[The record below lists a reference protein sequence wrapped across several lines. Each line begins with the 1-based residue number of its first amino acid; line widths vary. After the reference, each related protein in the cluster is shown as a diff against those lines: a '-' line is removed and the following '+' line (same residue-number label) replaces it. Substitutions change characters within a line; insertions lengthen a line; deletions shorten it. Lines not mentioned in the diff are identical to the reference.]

1 MSWMFAARLEPSWRP
16 GKPRDRWT
24 FRALVFCLVL
34 SLAGCSPVYYGTLER
49 FGVEKRDILQSR
61 IEEGRDAQGEAKEQF
76 RSALEAFQ
84 EETGF
89 QGGDLE
95 AVYDRLKGELERCE
109 ARAAEVRDDIRSI
122 DEVAADLFAEW
133 AREAQQYTSADLRR
147 KAERMMNDT
156 KLRYGELISAMRRAE
171 QSMDPVLAG
180 FRDQVLFLKHNLNAR
195 AIASL
200 QNDLV
205 AIESDVGVLIREMER
220 AISEADA
227 FIASLE

>member
-1 MSWMFAARLEPSWRP
+1 MNSTLPWFGPVRTL
-16 GKPRDRWT
+16 T
-24 FRALVFCLVL
+24 LCLVL

-49 FGVEKRDILQSR
+49 FGVEKRDILESR
-61 IEEGRDAQGEAKEQF
+61 IREGRDAQGQAKEQF
-76 RSALEAFQ
+76 RSALQAFQ
-84 EETGF
+84 GETGF

-95 AVYDRLKGELERCE
+95 EVYDRLKGELERCE
-109 ARAAEVRDDIRSI
+109 ARAEKVRDDIGSI
-122 DEVAADLFAEW
+122 EEVAADLFAEW
-133 AREAQQYTSADLRR
+133 ESEAQQYSSPDLRR
-147 KAERMMNDT
+147 KAERMLSDT
-156 KLRYGELISAMRRAE
+156 QGRYGELISAMRRAE
-171 QSMDPVLAG
+171 QSMDPVLDG